1 MDVRR
6 AVERIQLLPEAFV
19 DCSIRQGRDAVL
31 KQLRERD
38 GSIADRIVDAFI
50 AEDIRDTIATVAGKA
65 KPYEIPD
72 DYIFFLE
79 FYGGLA
85 IDRDDYYFS
94 VFGVGP
100 WVEHWYSSIV
110 SDAVLQEPGEYGF
123 LSLGRVTVHKGE
135 PGSPYISFFL
145 DLAGTVQKHCVIG
158 VGPWGL
164 GTPDPDVVLQDLH
177 GHSAMWRKLANSFTE
192 WLEQAADTEGSFGY
206 V

>member
-1 MDVRR
+1 MQVIQV
-6 AVERIQLLPEAFV
+6 VERIRLLSEAFV
-19 DCSIRQGRDAVL
+19 DSSIRQGRDTIL
-31 KQLRERD
+31 EQLRER
-38 GSIADRIVDAFI
+38 GGPTADKIVDAFI
-50 AEDIRDTIATVAGKA
+50 AEISDTIATVVGKA

-123 LSLGRVTVHKGE
+123 LSLGSTNIRKGE
-135 PGSPYISFFL
+135 HRLQRVHFVL
-145 DLAGTVQKHCVIG
+145 DLAGTVQEYCVIG

-164 GTPDPDVVLQDLH
+164 GTPDPETVLQDLQ
-177 GHSAMWRKLANSFTE
+177 GHSEMWRKLANSFTE
-192 WLEQAADTEGSFGY
+192 WLEQAVDTEGSFGY